1 MGMAPGP
8 VVSPTFGTWLREE
21 LQRRRWSGAELG
33 RVMGV
38 GRNTVNRWVHDEV
51 TPDPASCVALAEALS
66 LDVIE
71 VLSAAGYLP
80 SGEGREDLLALVR
93 MLPDERLDDA
103 RLFLRFLLAQR
114 PHEGGYPVP
123 FRQRGQD
130 TGGSDV

>member
-51 TPDPASCVALAEALS
+51 TPDPASCVALAGALS
-66 LDVIE
+66 LEITE
-71 VLSAAGYLP
+71 VFAAAGYLP
-80 SGEGREDLLALVR
+80 RSGGRDDLLALVR
-93 MLPDERLDDA
+93 LLPDERIEDA
-103 RLFLRFLLAQR
+103 RLFLRFLLAQGTGNGEYPIPLR
-114 PHEGGYPVP
+114 PRIERDSGAEE
-123 FRQRGQD
+123 
-130 TGGSDV
+130 